1 MAIKQYDT
9 TQLLRKARQLTNYR
23 FRDRDL
29 ILAALTHP
37 SYRFEN
43 NGVDYD
49 YERLEFVG
57 DAILDLVIAKELWD
71 DPKQADE
78 GEMTR
83 RRSELVSGKNLAQV
97 AAGIELGKYLR
108 FGKGEA
114 ATGGANK
121 DSILEN
127 ALEALIGAVFLD
139 GGYKKAARFILQQ
152 LKIRPQVQASQ
163 QNPKN
168 ALQELCH
175 KMDLSLP
182 EYKTVEKG
190 PAHKRQYHA
199 TVYVDGKTLGKGK
212 AGTRKGA
219 EAAAAEL
226 ALGKL

>member
-1 MAIKQYDT
+1 MSNTEYDT
-9 TQLLRKARQLTNYR
+9 NQLLRQARIFTNYR
-23 FRDRDL
+23 FRDRKL

-43 NGVDYD
+43 NGVNHD

-71 DPKQADE
+71 DPNELNE

-83 RRSELVSGKNLAQV
+83 RRSELVSGKNLSRV
-97 AAGIELGKYLR
+97 AAELELGKLLR

-139 GGYKKAARFILQQ
+139 GGYKKAARFILEQ
-152 LKIRPQVQASQ
+152 LKIHPQVPVSQ
-163 QNPKN
+163 PNPKN
-168 ALQELCH
+168 ALQEICH
-175 KMDLSLP
+175 KKGMSLP
-182 EYKTVEKG
+182 EYQTTEKG
-190 PAHKRQYHA
+190 LAHKRQYSA
-199 TVYVDGKTLGKGK
+199 TVYVDGKQRGKGK
-212 AGTRKGA
+212 GGTIKGA
-219 EAAAAEL
+219 EAAAARV
-226 ALGKL
+226 ALSKL